1 MGGEAPS
8 RTALPGLTS
17 LGWRPWEA
25 GSLPCGPGDS
35 CPHLVTANLNTAHSD
50 FSPQELLAWE
60 LLGMG
65 SAPSLPALCLPPSF
79 SLLHTEL
86 LAGLGTL
93 RCDPSQRLWF
103 LPFLSPFLGTLTKC
117 WALRHILSHF
127 SPYGGQHF

>member
-25 GSLPCGPGDS
+25 GSLPIGPGDS
-35 CPHLVTANLNTAHSD
+35 CPHLVTVNLKSLD
-50 FSPQELLAWE
+50 FSPRELLPWE
-60 LLGMG
+60 LLGME

-93 RCDPSQRLWF
+93 RCDPSQ

-117 WALRHILSHF
+117 
-127 SPYGGQHF
+127 